1 MRTKIGWL
9 LALFCIPLGGFAQEV
24 AIATD
29 SPEQAKKAIRELKL
43 SEEYVYAEATTPISI
58 SEAQQ
63 NSKDLLQI
71 YIVGIL
77 TGQMDLKKK
86 EVDKKWEE
94 MEGQCRNI
102 VVKNGD
108 LYKVCTYIGK
118 EQVFPDWKKKAS
130 VAEVAVVETPAAAAP
145 VATSVVAETPAVVAV
160 VPQPVVAPEAKS
172 TALSALPDKAR
183 SLVTELLGLKA
194 FSELVA
200 VLEKEKS
207 AGRLV
212 YGSIKN
218 ATSLAN
224 SYLIVFKKENPV
236 IVLGPGTDQRTNF
249 STDAPDS
256 MMKYVG
262 YSIIWFQLF

>member
-130 VAEVAVVETPAAAAP
+130 VTEVAVVETPA
-145 VATSVVAETPAVVAV
+145 VAAVVS
-160 VPQPVVAPEAKS
+160 QPVVAPEAKS